1 MTFQQLQ
8 YLLEVERTGSVSL
21 AAKEM
26 FVTQSTIS
34 NALSGLEKE
43 LNCRIFVRST
53 RGLALT
59 PEGERV
65 IAHAQRICE
74 NHKLLTSATLPGKAQ
89 LRVSAPSYQP
99 ARNAFL
105 RLMEEIGFREDL
117 KLSFNEHSKMDI
129 YDKLQYAYMDVAIG
143 VYFTPYDE
151 EILERAKKKK
161 VQSEKLETIPAAIK
175 IGPGHRLYDKP
186 DLSAQDF
193 AGDRLMDGDN
203 TPVANSTVLLAYVP
217 INKENVLVC
226 NDKTLRQE
234 LLRKGYGYAISR
246 LPERSVRET
255 EDFRYIPI
263 PGLSYTARAFFD
275 PIRPLSPEACR
286 YLELVKEETAAI
298 EARENDPTNV

>member
-203 TPVANSTVLLAYVP
+203 TPVANSTVLLA
-217 INKENVLVC
+217 
-226 NDKTLRQE
+226 
-234 LLRKGYGYAISR
+234 
-246 LPERSVRET
+246 
-255 EDFRYIPI
+255 
-263 PGLSYTARAFFD
+263 
-275 PIRPLSPEACR
+275 
-286 YLELVKEETAAI
+286 
-298 EARENDPTNV
+298 

>member
-59 PEGERV
+59 LEGEQV
-65 IAHAQRICE
+65 IAYAQRICE
-74 NHKLLTSATLPGKAQ
+74 NHRLLTSATLSGKAQ

-105 RLMEEIGFREDL
+105 RLMEELGFREDF
-117 KLSFNEHSKMDI
+117 KLSFNEYSKMDL
-129 YDKLQYAYMDVAIG
+129 YDKLQYAYLDVSIT
-143 VYFTPYDE
+143 VHFSPYDE
-151 EILERAKKKK
+151 RILENAKKKK
-161 VQSEKLETIPAAIK
+161 VQSEKLAIIPAVIK

-186 DLSAQDF
+186 DLSPQDF
-193 AGDRLMDGDN
+193 AGDRLVDGEN
-203 TPVANSTVLLAYVP
+203 MPVANSTVLLAYVP

-226 NDKTLRQE
+226 NDKTLRRE
-234 LLRKGYGYAISR
+234 LLRKGYGYAVTR
-246 LPERSVRET
+246 LPERSIRET
-255 EDFRYIPI
+255 DGFRYIPI
-263 PGLSYTARAFFD
+263 PGLSYTARAFYD
-275 PIRPLSPEACR
+275 PVRPLSPEACR
-286 YLELVKEETAAI
+286 YLELVKEESAAI
-298 EARENDPTNV
+298 EAGENDPAFA